1 MKLKLIYSPE
11 NVQRPVLSEII
22 QRTNVPINILK
33 AEVKPNS
40 GEMLIDVL
48 AVGEKLKEVLSLF
61 QKAGVKV
68 KEITRTLEIDHVRCI
83 SCGACVS
90 PCPVQ
95 AISQDENWD
104 IIFDEEKCIG
114 CRICVHACPMGVI
127 QMF

>member
-1 MKLKLIYSPE
+1 MKLKLIYSRE
-11 NVQRPVLSEII
+11 NVQKSILSDII
-22 QRTNVPINILK
+22 LKTNVPINILK
-33 AEVKPNS
+33 AEVTPNT

-48 AVGEKLKEVLSLF
+48 AAGEKLTEVLSLF
-61 QKAGVKV
+61 QKEGVTV
-68 KEITRTLEIDHVRCI
+68 KEITRTLEIDHERCI

-104 IIFDEEKCIG
+104 VVFDEEKCIG
-114 CRICVHACPMGVI
+114 CRICVYACPMGVI

>member
-1 MKLKLIYSPE
+1 MKLKLIYSRGS
-11 NVQRPVLSEII
+11 VQRSILSDII
-22 QRTNVPINILK
+22 LKTSVPINILK
-33 AEVKPNS
+33 AEITQNS

-48 AVGEKLKEVLSLF
+48 ASGKKLKEVLNHF
-61 QKAGVKV
+61 ERAGVTV
-68 KEITRTLEIDHVRCI
+68 KEITRTLEIDQEGCI

-114 CRICVHACPMGVI
+114 CGICVNACPMRVI
-127 QMF
+127 EIL

>member
-1 MKLKLIYSPE
+1 MKLRLIYSPE
-11 NVQRPVLSEII
+11 NVQRPILSEII

-48 AVGEKLKEVLSLF
+48 AVREKLKEVLSLF
-61 QKAGVKV
+61 QKAGVEV
-68 KEITRTLEIDHVRCI
+68 KEITRTLEIDHSRCI

-95 AISQDENWD
+95 AITQDENWD

-114 CRICVHACPMGVI
+114 CRICVHACPMRVI